1 MHIYNFGNANSAYGH
16 GRTGVGNAINAYGRS
31 GGIGAGAA
39 HLRNRG
45 AAGQVSGD
53 LISLVKRDAN
63 NEPAATYE
71 ASPKTYAN
79 QAPAGSFE
87 EWSRANKI
95 NHVEER
101 VMRTSSG
108 VANAERI
115 NNAILPITMSSE
127 DAAVAGQSI
136 DKIFDSI
143 YEKIGYDGNKHRKSP
158 LVMYM
163 EFNDPAINDGMPKET
178 AVMLLKFC
186 ENAEYLSDQL
196 MGAGQRGQ
204 TTMYPKTDTLLSPSD
219 AIELAKSIK
228 QDVEKMRA
236 VLDKCGITKESV
248 KDADVIKQTYYADGQ
263 WLTPEE
269 IDQLRGGGF
278 RSGFDTRVED
288 AVQDLARTYGLYR
301 FNEGPYPGTS
311 ADTYK
316 GVVAKMTAYL

>member
-1 MHIYNFGNANSAYGH
+1 MHIYNFGHANSAYGH
-16 GRTGVGNAINAYGRS
+16 GRTGIGNAINAYGRN
-31 GGIGAGAA
+31 GGIDAGAA
-39 HLRNRG
+39 QAGLNRG
-45 AAGQVSGD
+45 AVGQVPGD
-53 LISLVKRDAN
+53 LRSLVKRDAN

-71 ASPKTYAN
+71 ASPRTYAN
-79 QAPAGSFE
+79 EAPAGSFE
-87 EWSRANKI
+87 EWRRANLV
-95 NHVEER
+95 NPVEER
-101 VMRTSSG
+101 IMRTSSG

-127 DAAVAGQSI
+127 DAAEAGRCI
-136 DKIFDSI
+136 DRVFDSI
-143 YEKIGYDGNKHRKSP
+143 YEKIGRNNTHRKSP

-196 MGAGQRGQ
+196 TAAGQRGQ

-228 QDVEKMRA
+228 QEVDKMRA

-248 KDADVIKQTYYADGQ
+248 KDADVIKQTYDVTGQ
-263 WLTPEE
+263 WPTPEE
-269 IDQLRGGGF
+269 FHQGRGF
-278 RSGFDTRVED
+278 RTGFDTRVED
-288 AVQDLARTYGLYR
+288 AVSFLMTNYGLYE
-301 FNEGPYPGTS
+301 FNEGEYPGTS

-316 GVVAKMTAYL
+316 GVVAKLTAYL